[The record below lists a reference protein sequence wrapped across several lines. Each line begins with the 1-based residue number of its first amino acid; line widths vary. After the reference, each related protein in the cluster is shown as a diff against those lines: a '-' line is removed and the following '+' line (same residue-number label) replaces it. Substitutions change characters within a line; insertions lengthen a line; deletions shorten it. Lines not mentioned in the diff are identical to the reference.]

1 MTAKQQ
7 QKITKDLIEV
17 ALKFRRQVEKVKAE
31 LAQLSSDD

>member
-17 ALKFRRQVEKVKAE
+17 ALKLRKQVEKVKAE
-31 LAQLSSDD
+31 LDKMSAEG